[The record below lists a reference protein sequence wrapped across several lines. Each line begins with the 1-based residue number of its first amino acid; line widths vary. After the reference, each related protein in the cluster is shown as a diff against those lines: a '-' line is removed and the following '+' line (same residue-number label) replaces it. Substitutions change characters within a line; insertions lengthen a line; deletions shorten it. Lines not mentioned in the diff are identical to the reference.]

1 MFVTDRLYYAF
12 DSFVKQESATIRI
25 KIDFS

>member
-1 MFVTDRLYYAF
+1 MFVTDRLYCAF
-12 DSFVKQESATIRI
+12 DSFVKQESVTIRI